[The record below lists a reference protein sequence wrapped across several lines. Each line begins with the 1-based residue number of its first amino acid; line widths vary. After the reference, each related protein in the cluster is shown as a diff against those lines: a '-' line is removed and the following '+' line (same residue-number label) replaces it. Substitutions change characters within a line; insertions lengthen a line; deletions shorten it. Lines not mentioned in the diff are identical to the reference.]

1 MRVYDIIEKK
11 RNKKALTKEEIEFV
25 ITGLVD
31 GSIPDYQVSSLI
43 MAIYLNGMNDKE
55 VTYLTDAMAHS
66 GDMMNLEE
74 LFGNTIDK
82 HSTGGV
88 GDKTSLIICPI
99 VASLGC
105 KVAKMSGKG
114 LGFTGGTIDKLDSI
128 PHFKTSISKDEFI
141 RQVNDINISII
152 SQTGN
157 IAPADKKIYAI
168 RDITATV
175 SSIPLIASSIMSKK
189 IAAGDKN
196 ILLDVKVGSGAFM
209 KTKKDATEL
218 ATKMVNIGK
227 NLGKNMMAIITNMD
241 EPLGNNIGNSL
252 EVIEAI
258 EILKGKGNKDLR
270 ELCIILASN
279 MVMLS
284 KDISYDEA
292 NKMVIDS
299 IKSGKA
305 LDKFREF
312 VHYQY
317 GDPNIINNYDLLPKS
332 KYSYEVI
339 ATKSGYITKI
349 NSEEIGK
356 IANILGAGRNTMDD
370 KIDYGA
376 GIIMHKKLND
386 RVKKGE
392 VIATLYSSKKDLTD
406 AFDKYGS
413 SIVIGKTKIKKPK
426 LVLGYIK

>member
-11 RNKKALTKEEIEFV
+11 RNKKALTKEEIEF
-25 ITGLVD
+25 IISGLVN
-31 GSIPDYQVSSLI
+31 GEIPDYQMSSLI

-55 VTYLTDAMAHS
+55 ITYLTDSMAKS
-66 GDMMNLEE
+66 GDMINLEE
-74 LFGNTIDK
+74 MFGNTVDK

-128 PHFKTSISKDEFI
+128 PGFKTSLDTDDFI
-141 RQVNDINISII
+141 KQVNDINIAII

-209 KTKKDATEL
+209 KTKKDANEL
-218 ATKMVNIGK
+218 ASKMVSIGK
-227 NLGKNMMAIITNMD
+227 NLKKNIMAIITNMD

-252 EVIEAI
+252 EVREAI
-258 EILKGKGNKDLR
+258 EILKGYGNEELT
-270 ELCIILASN
+270 ELCVVLATN

-284 KDISYDEA
+284 QDIPEKDARRKVVNSL
-292 NKMVIDS
+292 
-299 IKSGKA
+299 KSGDA
-305 LDKFREF
+305 LNKFKEF
-312 VHYQY
+312 VKAQH
-317 GDPNIINNYDLLPKS
+317 GNPDIVDNYELLPSS
-332 KYSYEVI
+332 KYTYEVI
-339 ATKSGYITKI
+339 ADKSGYVTKI
-349 NSEEIGK
+349 NSEDIGTV
-356 IANILGAGRNTMDD
+356 ANLLGAGRNALDD

-376 GIIMHKKLND
+376 GIIMNKKINS
-386 RVKKGE
+386 RVKKGD
-392 VIATLYSSKKDLTD
+392 VIATLYTNKKNVDD
-406 AFDKYGS
+406 IIKKYLNAITIS
-413 SIVIGKTKIKKPK
+413 KTKGKKNK
-426 LVLGYIK
+426 LIIGYVK